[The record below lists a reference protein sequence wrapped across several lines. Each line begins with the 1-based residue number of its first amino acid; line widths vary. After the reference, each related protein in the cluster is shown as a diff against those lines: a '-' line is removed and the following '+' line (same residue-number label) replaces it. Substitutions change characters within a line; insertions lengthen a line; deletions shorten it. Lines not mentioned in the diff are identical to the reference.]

1 MISKT
6 DLKNLY
12 EWAKDKDFPIR
23 NTSVYPQSIYK
34 KSSSGYYKK
43 SYGTD
48 KIHSYSNKEIYSFPL
63 KFGRKKPII
72 RESLIPS
79 NIINI
84 LKNEEILYT
93 VVSIFQS
100 ETFLK
105 PHRDPHI
112 YQFPYK
118 RIQIPLEIPD
128 KNKCYMEWIDI
139 KGGPNKYYEYSDK
152 EIDYTFNKIKAIFTR
167 DKYKL
172 IIVPSY
178 RTPEHVK
185 KKAFNAFSHDH
196 IVIKDIDKK
205 AYLSALHLSDFI
217 VVTCDSTS
225 MISEAAI
232 TGKPIY
238 VTQMIAKKN
247 NLRFKNFFSKFKEL
261 NIIKDLTDKVDIWS
275 YEKLDEVNRIS
286 PIIYEKIKKNGIV

>member
-6 DLKNLY
+6 DLKTLY
-12 EWAKDKDFPIR
+12 EWAKHKDFPIKK
-23 NTSVYPQSIYK
+23 TSVYPQSIYK

-79 NIINI
+79 KIIDI

-93 VVSIFQS
+93 VISVFQS

-118 RIQIPLEIPD
+118 RIQIPLEIPEVG
-128 KNKCYMEWIDI
+128 KCTMKWL
-139 KGGPNKYYEYSDK
+139 KGGEIIWEEGVFQVCNVMYDVHEASNLSDK
-152 EIDYTFNKIKAIFTR
+152 DMVIMMVDVKMDTVVEI
-167 DKYKL
+167 
-172 IIVPSY
+172 
-178 RTPEHVK
+178 
-185 KKAFNAFSHDH
+185 
-196 IVIKDIDKK
+196 
-205 AYLSALHLSDFI
+205 
-217 VVTCDSTS
+217 
-225 MISEAAI
+225 
-232 TGKPIY
+232 
-238 VTQMIAKKN
+238 
-247 NLRFKNFFSKFKEL
+247 
-261 NIIKDLTDKVDIWS
+261 
-275 YEKLDEVNRIS
+275 
-286 PIIYEKIKKNGIV
+286 

>member
-6 DLKNLY
+6 DLKTLY
-12 EWAKDKDFPIR
+12 EWAKHKDFPIKK
-23 NTSVYPQSIYK
+23 TSVYPQSIYK

-79 NIINI
+79 KIIDI

-93 VVSIFQS
+93 VISVFQS

-118 RIQIPLEIPD
+118 RIQIPLKIPCD
-128 KNKCYMEWIDI
+128 KCCYMEWTDTNGRI
-139 KGGPNKYYEYSDK
+139 KWEEGKPEVCDVMNYTHQAYNKTDK
-152 EIDYTFNKIKAIFTR
+152 EMVIMMID
-167 DKYKL
+167 
-172 IIVPSY
+172 
-178 RTPEHVK
+178 VK
-185 KKAFNAFSHDH
+185 MDA
-196 IVIKDIDKK
+196 
-205 AYLSALHLSDFI
+205 
-217 VVTCDSTS
+217 VVE
-225 MISEAAI
+225 I
-232 TGKPIY
+232 
-238 VTQMIAKKN
+238 
-247 NLRFKNFFSKFKEL
+247 
-261 NIIKDLTDKVDIWS
+261 
-275 YEKLDEVNRIS
+275 
-286 PIIYEKIKKNGIV
+286 